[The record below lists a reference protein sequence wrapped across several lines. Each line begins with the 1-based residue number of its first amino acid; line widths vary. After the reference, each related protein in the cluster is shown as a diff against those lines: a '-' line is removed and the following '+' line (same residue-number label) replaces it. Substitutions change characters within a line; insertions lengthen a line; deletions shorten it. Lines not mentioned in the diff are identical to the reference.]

1 MALVYSTNHVVH
13 DVNNSCFS
21 TVLRS
26 VGRLDGREQL
36 MSAYVFGKSGINDLL
51 KDLRQRSKVS
61 DCMSQDRGDQEF
73 KTAFLQQLNYVLIQF
88 RKV

>member
-1 MALVYSTNHVVH
+1 
-13 DVNNSCFS
+13 
-21 TVLRS
+21 
-26 VGRLDGREQL
+26 